1 MKKFWMTFS
10 RLLVGAVFIFSGFVK
25 GVDPLG
31 TAYKF
36 GDYFAAYGTDWA
48 NAFALFLSISLC
60 ALEFAIGVALFFNLR
75 MKITA
80 WALLVI
86 MMFFTIL
93 TFFDAIYAPV
103 PDCGC
108 FGDAI
113 KLTNWETFYKNL
125 VLMIFVIIIFR
136 NRTSF
141 KSVFSDLTHNIL
153 LVLVSGLFIYFSV
166 YNYRHLPMIDF
177 RVWKVGNKMTADADS
192 EMRVYVK
199 YRNTVTGEIREYLS
213 PDFPWNDPAWLA
225 EWEFFDQR
233 TESDSEPVAHNLKAE
248 DEFQNDFTPYILES
262 NEMFVVV
269 AYDIGKAS
277 QKGLT
282 RTAEIEKMLTEA
294 GYTVVLITSSL
305 PEEVDAFQKKYDSAF
320 EVFYADDVVLKTMIR
335 SNPGLVLFHQGYVAG
350 KWHHNDFPDL
360 NEIKQVISTLDDLT
374 TSGK

>member
-48 NAFALFLSISLC
+48 NAFALFLSVSLC
-60 ALEFAIGVALFFNLR
+60 ALEFAIGAALFFNLR

-80 WALLVI
+80 WALLII
-86 MMFFTIL
+86 MMFFTVL

-125 VLMIFVIIIFR
+125 VLMIFVIVIFR

-141 KSVFSDLTHNIL
+141 KSVLSNLSQNIV
-153 LVLVSGLFIYFSV
+153 LVLISAMFIYFSV

-177 RVWKVGNKMTADADS
+177 RMWKVGNKMTADADN

-199 YRNTVTGEIREYLS
+199 YRNIATGEIREYLS
-213 PDFPWNDPAWLA
+213 PDFPWNDPVWLA
-225 EWEFFDQR
+225 EWEF
-233 TESDSEPVAHNLKAE
+233 
-248 DEFQNDFTPYILES
+248 
-262 NEMFVVV
+262 
-269 AYDIGKAS
+269 
-277 QKGLT
+277 
-282 RTAEIEKMLTEA
+282 
-294 GYTVVLITSSL
+294 
-305 PEEVDAFQKKYDSAF
+305 
-320 EVFYADDVVLKTMIR
+320 
-335 SNPGLVLFHQGYVAG
+335 
-350 KWHHNDFPDL
+350 
-360 NEIKQVISTLDDLT
+360 
-374 TSGK
+374 